1 MPRHYTA
8 NFNFRLTGDLPLQR
22 EQPLHTQQV
31 QGDSVWLQ
39 SGDEVVVAQ
48 IAVIPEDSV
57 DTVWV
62 KLARDQMTQGW
73 VREGRMMESVVPS
86 DPISEFI
93 NLFSSRHTNYFM
105 SFSLLM
111 LLVWLWMKS
120 KRYRMPVVHYDDIG
134 SGYPAAFCLT
144 LSASAL
150 LYAWIQK
157 YHAEAWQEYYF
168 HPSLNPFGQPWIVAI
183 FLCSVWAL
191 TVMALATAD
200 EMLRL
205 LKGRGLLFYGATL
218 VAVAMVDYMF
228 FTVAPFPWVS
238 VPCFIIYLIYALY
251 QMYGKN

>member
-8 NFNFRLTGDLPLQR
+8 NFNFRLTDDLPLQR

-31 QGDSVWLQ
+31 RGDSVWLQ

-48 IAVIPEDSV
+48 LAVIPEDSV

-93 NLFSSRHTNYFM
+93 HLFSSRHTDYFM

-111 LLVWLWMKS
+111 LLLWLWTKS
-120 KRYRMPVVHYDDIG
+120 KRFAMPVVHYDDID
-134 SGYPAAFCLT
+134 SGYPASFCLT

-157 YHAEAWQEYYF
+157 YHAEDWQEYYF
-168 HPSLNPFGQPWIVAI
+168 HPSLNPFGQPWIVAL

-191 TVMALATAD
+191 VVMALATAD
-200 EMLRL
+200 EMRRL
-205 LKGRGLLFYGATL
+205 LRGRGLLFYGATL
-218 VAVAMVDYMF
+218 AAVAMVDYMF
-228 FTVAPFPWVS
+228 FTMVPFPWVG
-238 VPCFIIYLIYALY
+238 VPCFMIYTIYALY
-251 QMYGKN
+251 KMYGKN

>member
-1 MPRHYTA
+1 MSRHYTA

-22 EQPLHTQQV
+22 EQPLHTRQV
-31 QGDSVWLQ
+31 WGDSVWLK

-48 IAVIPEDSV
+48 LAVIPEDSV

-73 VREGRMMESVVPS
+73 VRESRMMESVVPS

-93 NLFSSRHTNYFM
+93 HLFSSRHTDYFM
-105 SFSLLM
+105 SFSLLV
-111 LLVWLWMKS
+111 LLLWLWMKS

-168 HPSLNPFGQPWIVAI
+168 HPSLNPFGQPWIVAL

-191 TVMALATAD
+191 VVMALATAD
-200 EMLRL
+200 EMRRL
-205 LKGRGLLFYGATL
+205 LKGRGLIFYGATL
-218 VAVAMVDYMF
+218 TTVAMVDYMF
-228 FTVAPFPWVS
+228 FTMVPFPWIG
-238 VPCFIIYLIYALY
+238 VPCFVIYLIYALY
-251 QMYGKN
+251 QMYGKD

>member
-31 QGDSVWLQ
+31 RGDSVWLQ

-73 VREGRMMESVVPS
+73 VREGCMMESVVPS

-105 SFSLLM
+105 SFSLLV

-168 HPSLNPFGQPWIVAI
+168 HPSLNPFGQPWIVAL

-191 TVMALATAD
+191 VVMALATAD
-200 EMLRL
+200 EMRRL
-205 LKGRGLLFYGATL
+205 LKGRGLLFYSATL

-238 VPCFIIYLIYALY
+238 VPWCMIYLIYALY
-251 QMYGKN
+251 HMSGQN

>member
-31 QGDSVWLQ
+31 RGDSVWLRR
-39 SGDEVVVAQ
+39 GDEVVVAQ
-48 IAVIPEDSV
+48 IAVIPEDTV

-73 VREGRMMESVVPS
+73 VREGCMMESVVPS

-93 NLFSSRHTNYFM
+93 HVFSSRHAAVFM
-105 SFSLLM
+105 SFSLLV

-120 KRYRMPVVHYDDIG
+120 KRHRMPVVHFNDIG

-168 HPSLNPFGQPWIVAI
+168 HPSLNPFGQPWIVAL

-205 LKGRGLLFYGATL
+205 LKGRGLVFYGATL

-228 FTVAPFPWVS
+228 FTMAPFPWVG
-238 VPCFIIYLIYALY
+238 VPCFIIYAIYALY
-251 QMYGKN
+251 RMYGKN

>member
-31 QGDSVWLQ
+31 RGDSVWLR

-62 KLARDQMTQGW
+62 KLARDQTTQGW
-73 VREGRMMESVVPS
+73 VREGCMMESVVPG

-93 NLFSSRHTNYFM
+93 NLFSSRHTSCVM
-105 SFSLLM
+105 GVSLLM
-111 LLVWLWMKS
+111 PLVWLWMKS

-168 HPSLNPFGQPWIVAI
+168 HPSLNPFGQPWIVAL

-228 FTVAPFPWVS
+228 FTVAPFPWVG